1 MKIDYNK
8 HIWEGWT
15 VKDFIEELKPQFN
28 TRLSNAEEFGN
39 KPFVDKND
47 LKQWCIDNQP
57 YYKKYIP
64 EVVNHFNKELNLK

>member
-8 HIWEGWT
+8 HIWEELT
-15 VKDFIEELKPQFN
+15 VLNFINALSGRFN
-28 TRLSNAEEFGN
+28 FIIFNGYGK
-39 KPFVDKND
+39 KPFQSRKE

-64 EVVNHFNKELNLK
+64 EVVNHFNATLKLK

>member
-15 VKDFIEELKPQFN
+15 VQDFIDDLHTMFN
-28 TRLSNAEEFGN
+28 HV
-39 KPFVDKND
+39 KHD
-47 LKQWCIDNQP
+47 LKTRKHVKEWCIYNQP

-64 EVVNHFNKELNLK
+64 EVVEHFYNIIKLQNNKL